1 MRSNLFSQPFLN
13 TSVLCIKEYL
23 SSELHLLIQWWIF
36 LSEIVLTWKRKT
48 VTLFMFTAQFYYT
61 FFRVYLNSQ
70 VKNHKSDISCTPPI
84 ISAFFKKSWRFLE
97 KKSLQAHKNH
107 VRWLRDLD
115 FWESW
120 SPNTTIRVRRL
131 SRGPRIELLTNDK
144 RSFFFFNEFLL
155 LLLLLKVLLTFY

>member
-1 MRSNLFSQPFLN
+1 MHKRIPFIRIA
-13 TSVLCIKEYL
+13 SFDSMSK
-23 SSELHLLIQWWIF
+23 
-36 LSEIVLTWKRKT
+36 IVLTWKRKT

-84 ISAFFKKSWRFLE
+84 ISVFFKKKSWRFLE

-144 RSFFFFNEFLL
+144 RSFFFLQWISP
-155 LLLLLKVLLTFY
+155 TFTNNSFILYWF